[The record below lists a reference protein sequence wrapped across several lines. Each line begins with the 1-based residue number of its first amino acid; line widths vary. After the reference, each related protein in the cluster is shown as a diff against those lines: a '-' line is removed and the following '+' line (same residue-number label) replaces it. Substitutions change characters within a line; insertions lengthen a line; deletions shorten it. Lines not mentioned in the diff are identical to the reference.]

1 MTAFL
6 LVLTI
11 VFQQGNLYP
20 VKEPDAFEE
29 LKQKAEQLNV
39 SEIRSKL
46 FESAKNFVPPD
57 LVYVPKAKENKVYY
71 VNPEYTLEFD
81 IPKVDSQGNVVGILY
96 PKGYKFNPLDY
107 VKKSM
112 PPLVVFNGYDKAE
125 VQWVKKYLTETPKAM
140 LLTVTPSWRSLS
152 EELKM
157 PVFYLKKIIAER
169 FKVKNTV
176 SVITVE
182 NKMIK
187 VSVYAV
193 SENKK

>member
-1 MTAFL
+1 MITIL
-6 LVLTI
+6 LILTI
-11 VFQQGNLYP
+11 VLQQGNLYP
-20 VKEPDAFEE
+20 IKEPDAFEE
-29 LKQKAEQLNV
+29 LKQKAEQLNI
-39 SEIRSKL
+39 SDIRSKL
-46 FESAKNFVPPD
+46 LKSAKNFVPPD
-57 LVYVPKAKENKVYY
+57 LVYVPKAKKNRVYY
-71 VNPEYTLEFD
+71 INPEYTLEFD
-81 IPKVDSQGNVVGILY
+81 IPKVDSNGNIVGILY

-107 VKKSM
+107 IKEGL

-125 VQWVKKYLTETPKAM
+125 VRWVKKYLTKTPNAM

-169 FKVKNTV
+169 FQVKNTL

-193 SENKK
+193 NENKK